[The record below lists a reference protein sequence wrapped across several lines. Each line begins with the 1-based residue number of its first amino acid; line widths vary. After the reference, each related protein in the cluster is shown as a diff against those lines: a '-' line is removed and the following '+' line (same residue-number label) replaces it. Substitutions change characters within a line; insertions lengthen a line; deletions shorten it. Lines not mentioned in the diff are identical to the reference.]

1 MMLFSGFIHSLM
13 VRKMEIILFLSQ
25 NRNSLLHHKEWNCDH
40 IHELT
45 EIEHAFY
52 FKSET
57 T

>member
-1 MMLFSGFIHSLM
+1 MMLFSGFIHSSM
-13 VRKMEIILFLSQ
+13 VKKMEIILFLSQ
-25 NRNSLLHHKEWNCDH
+25 NRNSQLHHKEWNCDH
-40 IHELT
+40 IHEHI